1 MVRYP
6 IPNSTFPIAQAVQ
19 VPGNATTY
27 YVSGQVPPVVNK
39 DADPAS
45 PQAYGDTKTQTVGVL
60 NRIKAI
66 LEGLGLGM
74 ADVVKMQVFLVHDAR
89 APMDF
94 KAFMEGY
101 TQFFGGSQP
110 NLPARS
116 VVGVAALA
124 NPGFLVEI
132 EVDRRQGYQI
142 STQTGMAEPRKLL
155 VRRPCQRAGYL
166 SEFASMRRHA
176 WESEMFGKIRF
187 QDLLSRTFF
196 GSLSSPPWSRSAR
209 CCPRRSPPKR

>member
-1 MVRYP
+1 MKPATLILSGLALLLSAMAVESTAARADVVRYP
-6 IPNSTFPIAQAVQ
+6 IPNSTFPIAQAVR
-19 VPGNATTY
+19 VSGDGATY
-27 YVSGQVPPVVNK
+27 YVSGQVPPVINK
-39 DADPAS
+39 DADPGS
-45 PQAYGDTKTQTVGVL
+45 PQAYGDTRTQTSGVL
-60 NRIKAI
+60 NKIKAI

-94 KAFMEGY
+94 KAFMDGY

-132 EVDRRQGYQI
+132 EVIAVKD
-142 STQTGMAEPRKLL
+142 TK
-155 VRRPCQRAGYL
+155 
-166 SEFASMRRHA
+166 
-176 WESEMFGKIRF
+176 
-187 QDLLSRTFF
+187 
-196 GSLSSPPWSRSAR
+196 
-209 CCPRRSPPKR
+209 

>member
-1 MVRYP
+1 MKFAKIVLTALLSVAAASAARAEVVRHP
-6 IPNSTFPIAQAVQ
+6 IPNSTFPIAQAVT
-19 VPGNATTY
+19 VTGNTTTY
-27 YVSGQVPPVVNK
+27 YVSGQVPPVASK

-45 PQAYGDTKTQTVGVL
+45 PSAYGDTKAQTVGVL

-66 LEGLGLGM
+66 LEGLGLSMG
-74 ADVVKMQVFLVHDAR
+74 DVVKMQVFLVHSAA

-132 EVDRRQGYQI
+132 EVVAVKD
-142 STQTGMAEPRKLL
+142 AK
-155 VRRPCQRAGYL
+155 
-166 SEFASMRRHA
+166 
-176 WESEMFGKIRF
+176 
-187 QDLLSRTFF
+187 
-196 GSLSSPPWSRSAR
+196 
-209 CCPRRSPPKR
+209 

>member
-1 MVRYP
+1 MKPGAMFSLGAFFLSALVADQSVALAEVVRYP
-6 IPNSTFPIAQAVQ
+6 IPNSTFPIAQAVK
-19 VPGNATTY
+19 VTGDATTY
-27 YVSGQVPPVVNK
+27 YVSGQVPPVVSK
-39 DADPAS
+39 DAEPNS
-45 PQAYGDTKTQTVGVL
+45 PQAYGDTKTQTIGVL
-60 NRIKAI
+60 NKIKGI

-74 ADVVKMQVFLVHDAR
+74 GDVVKMQVFLVHDAR

-132 EVDRRQGYQI
+132 EVIAAKD
-142 STQTGMAEPRKLL
+142 TK
-155 VRRPCQRAGYL
+155 
-166 SEFASMRRHA
+166 
-176 WESEMFGKIRF
+176 
-187 QDLLSRTFF
+187 
-196 GSLSSPPWSRSAR
+196 
-209 CCPRRSPPKR
+209 